1 MFFSRMAGA
10 TALSSLTLFVRG
22 QQDWTGTPFAAPY
35 GEALHI
41 PPVKQPVM
49 QVTNPVTNQPI
60 DYYEIEIKPFQKE
73 VFPGLGSSSLV
84 GYDGMSP
91 GPTFLIEKGREAV
104 VRFTNKADTDSV
116 VHLHGSYSRA
126 PWDGWAEDK
135 IGPDEYKD
143 YYWPNSQSA
152 RLSWYH
158 DHAMDHTAVNAYFGQ
173 AGGYIIRDPA
183 EASLG
188 LPSGYGEYEIPL
200 ILESKSYNPDGT
212 LIPPGGSASGSS
224 FTNLIHVNGKTWPYF
239 KVEPRK
245 YRFRLLD
252 ATLSRTFEL
261 FLSEE
266 AGSERIPFQVISS
279 DSGLLTEP
287 VTTSTLS
294 ISMAERYDIVVD
306 FAPLAGQNITLRNV
320 AAASTVFAELNNIIR
335 FVVDDE
341 EVEDPSSVPST
352 LRELPVTPP
361 SDSTVSHEFR
371 FANTNGRW
379 TINEVGFSDPAR
391 VLANV
396 PRGTVEVWEFQH
408 LGGPVHP
415 IHVHL
420 VDFRILSR
428 TGGTRSVQAYEQ
440 KGLKDV
446 VWLGPGDTIR
456 IEAWYA
462 PWDGLYMFHCHNM
475 LHEDNEMMAA
485 FNVTQLQDLGYP
497 ETSFADP
504 MEQRWRA
511 IAFDAQDYDADAIKT
526 KIEAMAL
533 LQPYNNIAE
542 VEEVLNDFWD
552 HPEEATRVGDPSIV
566 KARRISRIE
575 RSKIAQ

>member
-1 MFFSRMAGA
+1 M
-10 TALSSLTLFVRG
+10 
-22 QQDWTGTPFAAPY
+22 
-35 GEALHI
+35 
-41 PPVKQPVM
+41 
-49 QVTNPVTNQPI
+49 
-60 DYYEIEIKPFQKE
+60 
-73 VFPGLGSSSLV
+73 
-84 GYDGMSP
+84 
-91 GPTFLIEKGREAV
+91 
-104 VRFTNKADTDSV
+104 
-116 VHLHGSYSRA
+116 
-126 PWDGWAEDK
+126 
-135 IGPDEYKD
+135 
-143 YYWPNSQSA
+143 
-152 RLSWYH
+152 
-158 DHAMDHTAVNAYFGQ
+158 NAYFGQ

-200 ILESKSYNPDGT
+200 ILESKNYHPNGT
-212 LIPPGGSASGSS
+212 LIAPGAANGGSS
-224 FTNLIHVNGKTWPYF
+224 FTNIIQVNGKPWPYF

-252 ATLSRTFEL
+252 ATISRTFEL
-261 FLSEE
+261 FLSETAE
-266 AGSERIPFQVISS
+266 SEKIPFQVVSS

-306 FAPLAGQNITLRNV
+306 FASLAGQNVTLRNV
-320 AAASTVFAELNNIIR
+320 GTSTVFEELNSILR

-341 EVEDPSSVPST
+341 AVEDPSSVPST
-352 LRELPVTPP
+352 LRELPTTPP
-361 SDSTVSHEFR
+361 SDGTVAHEFR

-379 TINEVGFSDPAR
+379 TINEVGFSDTNS

-396 PRGTVEVWEFQH
+396 PRGTVEIWEFQH

-428 TGGTRSVQAYEQ
+428 TGGTRGVQPYEEA
-440 KGLKDV
+440 GLKDV
-446 VWLGPGDTIR
+446 VWLGPGETIR

-475 LHEDNEMMAA
+475 LHEDNEMMAS
-485 FNVTQLQDLGYP
+485 FNVTQLEDLGYP

-504 MEQRWRA
+504 MEERWRA
-511 IAFDAQDYDADAIKT
+511 VEIDLQDFEPEVIRT
-526 KIEAMAL
+526 KIEEMAS

-542 VEEVLNDFWD
+542 VEEALNEFWD
-552 HPEEATRVGDPSIV
+552 HPEDATRVGEPAV

-575 RSKIAQ
+575 RSRIAQ